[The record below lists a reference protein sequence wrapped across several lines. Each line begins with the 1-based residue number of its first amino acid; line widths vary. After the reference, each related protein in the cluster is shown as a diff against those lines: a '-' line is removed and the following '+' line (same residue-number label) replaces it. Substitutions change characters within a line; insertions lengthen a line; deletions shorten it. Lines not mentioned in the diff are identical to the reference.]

1 MFLLKKNR
9 KLKIKDVSTLEK
21 DKNLISDF
29 GNFID
34 KNGNFLTKKML
45 LIKEIKLQD
54 DVMIGNNRP
63 FFSDGWWWYPWM
75 FQNIY
80 TEQLKIE

>member
-45 LIKEIKLQD
+45 LIKEIKLQN
-54 DVMIGNNRP
+54 DVMIGSNRP